1 MGRNRGLNALEV
13 SAAIREARAVNSGVP
28 TSRTP
33 ADGAL
38 LPAYL
43 ASLQVPGSPPQVV
56 RWVSNA
62 GHPPPH
68 PLLVDLLGPTAGSCP
83 ELTVLTGWLSLA
95 ERTAERLPDELRGA
109 TLSLLHVTGTPPHT
123 TAHLPCRPC
132 RPLLE
137 RLGITVDTRPPPGT

>member
-33 ADGAL
+33 AEGGL
-38 LPAYL
+38 LPAYI
-43 ASLQVPGSPPQVV
+43 ASLQVPGSPQQVV

-68 PLLVDLLGPTAGSCP
+68 PLLVELLGPTAGSCP
-83 ELTVLTGWLSLA
+83 ELTVLTGWLDLA
-95 ERTAERLPDELRGA
+95 DRTVERLPEELDGA
-109 TLSLLHVTGTPPHT
+109 TLSLLHLGGTPPRT

-132 RPLLE
+132 RPLLDW
-137 RLGITVDTRPPPGT
+137 LGITVELEPPPGA